1 MHSIPYPDSPISG
14 DPSDEWQQFIP
25 KAKASN
31 FEPRYG
37 YFSPWGRLT
46 METLQCVV
54 RMDDTPD
61 YENLSVEDAHYLSLY
76 VAEAYNYACKHN
88 AIEYISSLLDNF
100 NALRE
105 YALGR
110 GTGEEYG
117 HDEAYTWLSGNN
129 V

>member
-1 MHSIPYPDSPISG
+1 MHSVPF
-14 DPSDEWQQFIP
+14 PSMSTDLLEWQQFIVG
-25 KAKASN
+25 AEVSN

-46 METLQCVV
+46 LETLPCVA

-88 AIEYISSLLDNF
+88 AVEYIPRLLDNF
-100 NALRE
+100 RTLRE
-105 YALGR
+105 CTLL
-110 GTGEEYG
+110 GTGVEFG
-117 HDEAYTWLSGNN
+117 HDEAYAWLAGSNG
-129 V
+129 

>member
-1 MHSIPYPDSPISG
+1 
-14 DPSDEWQQFIP
+14 
-25 KAKASN
+25 
-31 FEPRYG
+31 
-37 YFSPWGRLT
+37 
-46 METLQCVV
+46 
-54 RMDDTPD
+54 MDDTPD

-88 AIEYISSLLDNF
+88 AVEYMDRLLDNF

-117 HDEAYTWLSGNN
+117 HDEAYTWLAGNN